1 MLKMKTPE
9 QKQHARQ
16 YAAAY
21 RKKNPTLP
29 KTPEQ
34 MEKRRLWQ
42 IEYRKNKPIPKLT
55 QEQKEVKAER
65 QKANRL
71 KLKEDRLVFVKAR
84 IAKQQ
89 GKAEERIRLRQE
101 KAIARKEAKRIKDAE
116 RYKVKRMQMGL
127 TQPLK
132 RGRKTIP
139 KPSPVRPKHKQ
150 PLRPLQKIRE
160 RERVL
165 PTLSQDLSKL
175 IKLHIPELRMDVFIR
190 PDQDPEAVRQKYLS
204 KRG

>member
-1 MLKMKTPE
+1 MKTPE
-9 QKQHARQ
+9 QRQHARQ

-42 IEYRKNKPIPKLT
+42 IEYRKSKPIPKLT
-55 QEQKEVKAER
+55 QEQKEVKADR
-65 QKANRL
+65 QKSYRAAL
-71 KLKEDRLVFVKAR
+71 KKDREMFVKAR

-89 GKAEERIRLRQE
+89 GKAEERIRLREE
-101 KAIARKEAKRIKDAE
+101 KAKARKEERRIKDAE
-116 RYKVKRMQMGL
+116 RYKAKRLQMGL

-132 RGRKTIP
+132 RGRKPID
-139 KPSPVRPKHKQ
+139 KPVVVRPKHKQ

-160 RERVL
+160 EAKVFATRE
-165 PTLSQDLSKL
+165 QDLSNK

-190 PDQDPEAVRQKYLS
+190 KDQDPELIRQKFLS
-204 KRG
+204 RRG